1 MQEGDPV
8 LGTTILLLTTA
19 SAVGTTV
26 GIVYSVI
33 GTQRKDPHARAK
45 VGRAFASYLRRNSD
59 QLVQDVTLGS
69 GRTVNDLAATA
80 AISTNNLPA
89 FGRLLRAHRAELLK
103 LADVRQLSPDRA
115 LAFLERMGTL
125 VMNDRVLISD
135 YDAAVAKFGRAG

>member
-1 MQEGDPV
+1 MRGRRWGVRSPRTSG
-8 LGTTILLLTTA
+8 GT
-19 SAVGTTV
+19 
-26 GIVYSVI
+26 
-33 GTQRKDPHARAK
+33 
-45 VGRAFASYLRRNSD
+45 
-59 QLVQDVTLGS
+59 
-69 GRTVNDLAATA
+69 RTSWCRTAATA